1 MSPRPRK
8 ASDDEVFTAAT
19 RTMARCGPGDLTLAM
34 IASEAGLTAGALVQR
49 FGSKRALLLALF
61 ERFATSSDHLFAGL
75 RASSASPIAALRGY
89 AACMAG
95 LGTSATAL
103 ANSLSWLQQD
113 LTNPD
118 FRRYTQIQARASRR
132 ELQRLVEAA
141 VAQGEFQRSVDPATL
156 ARAIEVTVSGSL
168 MAWAIH
174 QEGTCR
180 EWVRRSGD
188 AVTVVRARAPREE
201 TQNTIGCTA
210 RVDPSIEPRPSR
222 LRQTSS
228 A

>member
-8 ASDDEVFTAAT
+8 ASDDEVFAAAT
-19 RTMARCGPGDLTLAM
+19 RMMARCGPGDLTLAM

-49 FGSKRALLLALF
+49 FGSKRALLLALA
-61 ERFATSSDHLFAGL
+61 ERFATSTEHLFAGL
-75 RASSASPIAALRGY
+75 RASSRSPLAALRAY

-113 LTNPD
+113 LTDPD
-118 FRRYTQIQARASRR
+118 FRRYTQTQARASRR
-132 ELQRLVEAA
+132 ELQRLLEDAA
-141 VAQGEFQRSVDPATL
+141 AAGEIDRHVDPAAL

-168 MAWAIH
+168 MSWAIH

-180 EWVRRSGD
+180 DWVRHDLDMLLKPHLPPR
-188 AVTVVRARAPREE
+188 RAK
-201 TQNTIGCTA
+201 A
-210 RVDPSIEPRPSR
+210 RKKR
-222 LRQTSS
+222 
-228 A
+228 